1 MNNVIEPSVQHKGG
15 KLRGTLSNNGS
26 AISDQTLMLQI
37 EIDNPNKLI
46 IKSIRAI
53 LKQYRLIK
61 DQQTNIIIFSSV
73 LSIVNAFMN

>member
-26 AISDQTLMLQI
+26 TISDQTLMLQI
-37 EIDNPNKLI
+37 EIDNPNKL

-73 LSIVNAFMN
+73 LSIVNAFMNQ

>member
-15 KLRGTLSNNGS
+15 KLRGTLSNNGPT
-26 AISDQTLMLQI
+26 ISDQTLMLQI
-37 EIDNPNKLI
+37 EIDNQNKLI

-73 LSIVNAFMN
+73 LSIVNSFMN